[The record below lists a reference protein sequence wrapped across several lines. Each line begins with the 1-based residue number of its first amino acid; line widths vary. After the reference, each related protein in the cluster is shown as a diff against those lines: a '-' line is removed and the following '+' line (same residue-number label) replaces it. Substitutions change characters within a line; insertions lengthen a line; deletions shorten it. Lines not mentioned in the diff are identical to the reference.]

1 MRDVPWI
8 ATWMIVLAC
17 RSEDSEPVALEQAEV
32 SPARAR
38 VTTSD
43 DKNLGV
49 LLAEIVDSRA
59 CQDLRN
65 TYRALHGVQNPDV
78 VAGTLWIR
86 ECAIES
92 AGTNVTVRLA
102 GDGWEWLHQKKEE
115 AEAHFAVQQYR
126 SEEHTSELQSRF
138 DLV

>member
-1 MRDVPWI
+1 
-8 ATWMIVLAC
+8 MIVLAC
-17 RSEDSEPVALEQAEV
+17 RSEDSEPVAVERAEA

-59 CQDLRN
+59 CQYLRN

-78 VAGTLWIR
+78 VAGTLWIH

-92 AGTNVTVRLA
+92 DGTNVTVRLA

-115 AEAHFAVQQYR
+115 AEAHFVVQQYIKFHVAATIRAR
-126 SEEHTSELQSRF
+126 SMSRT
-138 DLV
+138 LRNRNS